1 MNTRKVLALSL
12 VLVLSI
18 SVFAFGDDHVT
29 KVEAFLAGDL
39 NFDVDG
45 EAWVPKD
52 VDGSDLTPIIYKD
65 RTYIPVRSLL
75 EDKGVTVGYEADTRT
90 VLLDYSTINV
100 AKPIDKASPLLFD
113 TLMAD
118 GSGGGSGGGKVSYE
132 EFSVE
137 KNPNFDIESMEMTQ
151 EMNFDLDADADII
164 LDGRSLEKSIDEL
177 LASEN
182 EWKLNSAKLLINQET
197 GLVERIDI
205 SSGGSDAAAAAID
218 IDVTLKITCCPLKA
232 TLIISF

>member
-12 VLVLSI
+12 ILILSV

-39 NFDVDG
+39 NFNVDG
-45 EAWVPKD
+45 EQWSPKD

-100 AKPIDKASPLLFD
+100 AKPIDKASPLIFD
-113 TLMAD
+113 TLMVK
-118 GSGGGSGGGKVSYE
+118 GGGGAGKVSMKE
-132 EFSVE
+132 LSIQ
-137 KNPNFDIESMEMTQ
+137 KNPDFGLESMEMIQ
-151 EMNFDLDADADII
+151 EISLNLSEKVEIEI
-164 LDGRSLEKSIDEL
+164 DGRMIESSIDEL
-177 LASEN
+177 VASETEWSLDASKFMIN
-182 EWKLNSAKLLINQET
+182 EET
-197 GLVERIDI
+197 GLVEKINI
-205 SSGGSDAAAAAID
+205 SSGGADAAAAEID
-218 IDVTLKITCCPLKA
+218 IDVKLKITCCPLKA

>member
-1 MNTRKVLALSL
+1 
-12 VLVLSI
+12 
-18 SVFAFGDDHVT
+18 
-29 KVEAFLAGDL
+29 
-39 NFDVDG
+39 
-45 EAWVPKD
+45 
-52 VDGSDLTPIIYKD
+52 
-65 RTYIPVRSLL
+65 
-75 EDKGVTVGYEADTRT
+75 
-90 VLLDYSTINV
+90 
-100 AKPIDKASPLLFD
+100 
-113 TLMAD
+113 
-118 GSGGGSGGGKVSYE
+118 
-132 EFSVE
+132 
-137 KNPNFDIESMEMTQ
+137 MTQ
-151 EMNFDLDADADII
+151 EMNFELDADADII

>member
-90 VLLDYSTINV
+90 VLLDYSTM
-100 AKPIDKASPLLFD
+100 KPIDKASPLLM
-113 TLMAD
+113 TVSKAEV
-118 GSGGGSGGGKVSYE
+118 GGGSGKVSINDLTI
-132 EFSVE
+132 E
-137 KNPNFDIESMEMTQ
+137 KNPNLELDSISVEQEITLEVSEDGKIYAWGSNRREEMSLKELAASDETIAIEKA
-151 EMNFDLDADADII
+151 NF
-164 LDGRSLEKSIDEL
+164 KID
-177 LASEN
+177 N
-182 EWKLNSAKLLINQET
+182 ET
-197 GLVERIDI
+197 GMVTSIELYENGEEVELGRDIDI
-205 SSGGSDAAAAAID
+205 TVEISGPPF
-218 IDVTLKITCCPLKA
+218 KIKV
-232 TLIISF
+232 IIKF

>member
-1 MNTRKVLALSL
+1 MNTKKVLALSL
-12 VLVLSI
+12 ILILSVSI
-18 SVFAFGDDHVT
+18 FAFGDDHVT

-39 NFDVDG
+39 NFNVDG
-45 EAWVPKD
+45 ETWVPKD

-90 VLLDYSTINV
+90 VLLDYSTINI
-100 AKPIDKASPLLFD
+100 AKPIDKASPLLYD
-113 TLMAD
+113 TLMIE
-118 GSGGGSGGGKVSYE
+118 GGGGGAGKVSLE
-132 EFSVE
+132 EFTVE
-137 KNPNFDIESMEMTQ
+137 KNPNFNMSSMEMTQ

-164 LDGRSLEKSIDEL
+164 LDGRNLETSIDEL

-182 EWKLNSAKLLINQET
+182 EFKLDSAKLLINKDT
-197 GLVERIDI
+197 GLVERINI
-205 SSGGSDAAAAAID
+205 SSSGSDDAAAALD

-232 TLIISF
+232 TLIINF